1 MLAYYGTKISPH
13 MTDTPEGYLICH
25 DVAIARTGDMVY
37 RAAELQLEGDPDRP
51 VTVRRYAQDVFD
63 PAAVAS
69 FEGKDVTSGH
79 PAESV
84 GPANHAAYSK
94 GHVQNVRREGEL
106 LVADLLVK
114 DAGLIS
120 DIKNGVVREVSCG
133 YLCSYTPE
141 GDHYRQGNIRGN
153 HVAVVPRGRAGR
165 EVAIKDSAGTAGK
178 GQNTMSKFAEAI
190 LKAFGMA
197 AHEAENQDAV
207 DALIPAAMTA
217 LDAEPAGSGQ
227 KTEPAQEAEPAAGT
241 TPAADAAPSGLEAK
255 MDRIIGLLEA
265 RDKQQEQPGGEKAL
279 DQLIEELEGDEKPGG
294 AEVVHAGGEE
304 KKDMPLTGDARDAAM
319 AILRSVRPAVAAIED
334 KAVRAQVAD
343 ALIGAVKG
351 PDTLG
356 AIAQAARQNAQKAA
370 DAAGQTSFDK
380 LCADQKAA
388 YDARN
393 PHKKKEDN

>member
-37 RAAELQLEGDPDRP
+37 RAAELQLEGDPDRA
-51 VTVRRYAQDVFD
+51 VTVRRHPEDVFD

-69 FEGKDVTSGH
+69 FEGKDVTAGH

-84 GPANHAAYSK
+84 GPSNYAAYSK
-94 GHVQNVRREGEL
+94 GHVQNVRRSGDL

-120 DIKNGVVREVSCG
+120 DIRNGVVREVSCG
-133 YLCSYTPE
+133 YLCSYEPE

-165 EVAIKDSAGTAGK
+165 EVAIKDTAESAGK
-178 GQNTMSKFAEAI
+178 GNNIMSKFSEAV

-197 AHEAENQDAV
+197 AHEAESPADV
-207 DALIPAAMTA
+207 EALLPTAAAA
-217 LDAEPAGSGQ
+217 LDAEPAGSADAA
-227 KTEPAQEAEPAAGT
+227 PAQEAEPAV
-241 TPAADAAPSGLEAK
+241 PAADAAGSHSALEEKLNRLIDLLEAK
-255 MDRIIGLLEA
+255 DSQDPA
-265 RDKQQEQPGGEKAL
+265 AAL
-279 DQLIEELEGDEKPGG
+279 DQLLANLEDSGQPEGAAVIPARQEEENTPLS
-294 AEVVHAGGEE
+294 GE
-304 KKDMPLTGDARDAAM
+304 ARDAAM

-334 KAVRAQVAD
+334 RAVRAKVTD
-343 ALIGAVKG
+343 ALLNAVQG

-356 AIAQAARQNAQKAA
+356 AIVQAAQENARRAA
-370 DAAGQTSFDK
+370 DAAAKPSFERI
-380 LCADQKAA
+380 CEEQKAA

-393 PHKKKEDN
+393 PHKKKEAK

>member
-13 MTDTPEGYLICH
+13 MTDTPEGYLVCH
-25 DVAIARTGDMVY
+25 DVPIARTGDMVY
-37 RAAELQLEGDPDRP
+37 RAGELGLEGDPDRP
-51 VTVRRYAQDVFD
+51 VTVRRYAEDVFD

-69 FEGKDVTSGH
+69 FEGKDVTAGH

-94 GHVQNVRREGEL
+94 GHVQNVRREGEK

-120 DIKNGVVREVSCG
+120 DIRNGVVREVSCG
-133 YLCSYTPE
+133 YLCSYEPE

-165 EVAIKDSAGTAGK
+165 EVAIKDQAAQEAEK
-178 GQNTMSKFAEAI
+178 GRKHMSEFWKNF
-190 LKAFGMA
+190 LTAFGMA
-197 AHEAENQDAV
+197 AKDASPEELGTMV
-207 DALIPAAMTA
+207 DTTAAV
-217 LDAEPAGSGQ
+217 LDADPAE
-227 KTEPAQEAEPAAGT
+227 KAPEAEPAAIPT
-241 TPAADAAPSGLEAK
+241 ADEAVRSLNEK
-255 MDRIIGLLEA
+255 FDKLLSLLEA
-265 RDKQQEQPGGEKAL
+265 RDKEAEPGGVEAMDK
-279 DQLIEELEGDEKPGG
+279 LIGELEDGEEPAGE
-294 AEVVHAGGEE
+294 AEVVPAGGEDE
-304 KKDMPLTGDARDAAM
+304 KKDTPLTGDARDASM
-319 AILRSVRPAVAAIED
+319 AILRKVRPAVAAIED
-334 KAVRAQVAD
+334 QTVRTRVAD
-343 ALIGAVKG
+343 ALIGAVRS

-356 AIAQAARQNAQKAA
+356 AITQAARQNAQRAA
-370 DAAGQTSFDK
+370 DTAGRPSFDK